1 MHGVC
6 MRRDEPPWHPLA
18 GMLDSSA
25 SPVVGWNLNTSAV
38 LDLTATQNLAAYS
51 KTAVLP
57 QSTARLNGL
66 LGGLGLSTVTP
77 PNVLP
82 SSGQY
87 LPVISPDQGFQ
98 LAGATFGA
106 SEAWSWFLVWS
117 RPNWR
122 QGGSTT
128 PIALMTVGSTPIVT
142 LDSTPGVASNLRLFP
157 SGANVVL
164 SSTITRRHT
173 HSLLLVNTPGTG
185 VSAWLDGTQVASAV
199 ANPLT
204 TVGTMTLLHDTTSG
218 GGAQCWF
225 HEAGYWT
232 SALASGASGSVTTL
246 LAWLTR
252 WTLGARRGISLAVI
266 GQSNGV
272 NGYNAGAWH
281 LMAQGVAWYLGAL
294 AGNVAGAPYS
304 TLIGG
309 LGIYPIP
316 SGDPG
321 YGLNGTFIVNP
332 GDGSN
337 PSGWALDTAS
347 GAMGVACQT
356 QLSHQTKKY
365 DLKSKH
371 CGAQTDLGTT
381 RAKVVEALTEVRRAK
396 IDGPALIFDDQLC
409 ELHSSNTDAS
419 TSASSRSMPNVLG
432 KDSDF

>member
-1 MHGVC
+1 
-6 MRRDEPPWHPLA
+6 
-18 GMLDSSA
+18 MLDSSA